1 MVGRDSGAVH
11 VIAVLTAAIIGF
23 LAGVLYLAGKIDR
36 REEDRERAYWESRR
50 RAEDDLDRPGTISQL
65 VCPPFDWAAQVEEI
79 RRLPEV
85 AS

>member
-1 MVGRDSGAVH
+1 M
-11 VIAVLTAAIIGF
+11 IAVLTAAIIGF

-50 RAEDDLDRPGTISQL
+50 RAEEDLDRPGTITQL
-65 VCPPFDWAAQVEEI
+65 VQPFDWQAQVEEI